1 MLDSGKTNTDGL
13 FNPMLPLT
21 NFVFALKSLEWGRI
35 SKARVIEHLGY
46 IWDFEDIKKRWSYID
61 KFSLYQVHIAM
72 MQDTIM
78 GGVTAT
84 SK

>member
-13 FNPMLPLT
+13 FNPMLQLT

-35 SKARVIEHLGY
+35 SKARVIEHLHLGFWGY
-46 IWDFEDIKKRWSYID
+46 KKRWSYID

-72 MQDTIM
+72 MQDTTM